1 MLNTMTW
8 DSPVSRSDRAEQRQR
23 VEVRRATGQLPVD
36 AATGQTSPAELEAD
50 ILRVK
55 AFAKLMDAQFEIGG
69 VKVGVDTLI
78 GLIPVVGDTISSL
91 IALYPVSVAKKH
103 GLGKIVR
110 WRMMANI
117 AADWAVGLIPF
128 VGDVADI
135 GLKSNLRNA
144 KLLEEAAA
152 RKLGRPI
159 TQPTEHPV
167 EGRDL

>member
-8 DSPVSRSDRAEQRQR
+8 QSPVSPRESEDQPQR
-23 VEVRRATGQLPVD
+23 VEVRRATGPAPLD
-36 AATGQTSPAELEAD
+36 AATGETSPAELEAD
-50 ILRVK
+50 IRRVK
-55 AFAKLMDAQFEIGG
+55 AFAKLMDAQFDIGG

-91 IALYPVSVAKKH
+91 IALYPVTIAKKH
-103 GLGKIVR
+103 GLGKFVR

-117 AADWAVGLIPF
+117 ATDWAVGLIPF

-135 GLKSNLRNA
+135 GMKSNLRNA
-144 KLLEEAAA
+144 KLLEDAAA

-159 TQPTEHPV
+159 AEPTERPADD
-167 EGRDL
+167 RDM